1 MAANPNKY
9 RPYIYLIAGVLLT
22 IMVIIR
28 VMDKEA
34 ELDAFDYMQM
44 VVGPLATVLGI
55 VMLKKSKEN

>member
-1 MAANPNKY
+1 MAANPNKF

-28 VMDKEA
+28 IMDKEA
-34 ELDAFDYMQM
+34 TLDAFDYMQM